1 MNISQD
7 FSLTASVWDG
17 DKFLIEAATAN
28 GSRQMKV
35 TAEVVRAYL
44 NGTAGPD
51 TDRRVLP
58 FRGFI
63 ESGEISPASAAP
75 VLPLEVWFVRSAARF
90 AVAERSSEPVSSSA
104 PPKLYDNWASRSLY
118 NDGLSP
124 AAGNL
129 YVCQDDD
136 RPYWWT
142 GAELRPIVTDTTGQ
156 VIADAIPLDE
166 IDAIMA
172 AASRPSSS
180 SPAKSPASTAPAA
193 EEAAQAEEVEEAASQ
208 EEAAPQEEAP
218 AAVAEPVADTTEEG
232 TEEGTEEVAEPKAA
246 ELIDTT
252 LRSASLVDTTLR
264 SATIIDKSKRSA
276 TMIDKSKR
284 SATIIDKSK
293 RSATI
298 IDKSKRSADVTTV
311 TPAARIITVG

>member
-44 NGTAGPD
+44 NGTAGPSSA

-58 FRGFI
+58 FRGFMD
-63 ESGEISPASAAP
+63 SGEISPASAAP
-75 VLPLEVWFVRSAARF
+75 ALPLEVWFVRSAARF
-90 AVAERSSEPVSSSA
+90 AVAERSSSPVSSSA
-104 PPKLYDNWASRSLY
+104 PPKLYDNWEGRSLY

-129 YVCQDDD
+129 FVCQSDD

-166 IDAIMA
+166 IDAITA

-180 SPAKSPASTAPAA
+180 SPAKSPASPTPAA
-193 EEAAQAEEVEEAASQ
+193 EEAAS
-208 EEAAPQEEAP
+208 QEEAP
-218 AAVAEPVADTTEEG
+218 AAVAETTEE
-232 TEEGTEEVAEPKAA
+232 EEEKEPKAA

-264 SATIIDKSKRSA
+264 SATL
-276 TMIDKSKR
+276 IDKSKR

-311 TPAARIITVG
+311 TPSARIITVG

>member
-44 NGTAGPD
+44 NGTAGPSSA

-58 FRGFI
+58 FRGFMD
-63 ESGEISPASAAP
+63 SGEISSASAATA
-75 VLPLEVWFVRSAARF
+75 LPLEVWFVRSAARF
-90 AVAERSSEPVSSSA
+90 AVAERSSEPVSSSR
-104 PPKLYDNWASRSLY
+104 PPKLYDNWEGRSLY

-124 AAGNL
+124 AVGNL

-142 GAELRPIVTDTTGQ
+142 GAQLRPIVTDTTGQ

-166 IDAIMA
+166 IDAITA

-193 EEAAQAEEVEEAASQ
+193 EEAEEAKEATSQ
-208 EEAAPQEEAP
+208 EEAASQEEAP
-218 AAVAEPVADTTEEG
+218 AAVAEPVAETTEER
-232 TEEGTEEVAEPKAA
+232 TEEEKEPKAA

-276 TMIDKSKR
+276 T
-284 SATIIDKSK
+284 IIDKSK

-311 TPAARIITVG
+311 TPSARIITVG

>member
-44 NGTAGPD
+44 NGTAGPSSA

-58 FRGFI
+58 FRGFMD
-63 ESGEISPASAAP
+63 SGEISPASASPA
-75 VLPLEVWFVRSAARF
+75 LPLEVWFVRSAARF
-90 AVAERSSEPVSSSA
+90 AVAERSSSPVSSSA

-118 NDGLSP
+118 NDGISP

-180 SPAKSPASTAPAA
+180 SPAKSPASTAPPA
-193 EEAAQAEEVEEAASQ
+193 EEAAQAEEGEEA

-218 AAVAEPVADTTEEG
+218 ASVAETTEEG
-232 TEEGTEEVAEPKAA
+232 TEEEAEPKAA

-252 LRSASLVDTTLR
+252 LRSASLVDTTL
-264 SATIIDKSKRSA
+264 RSA

>member
-1 MNISQD
+1 M
-7 FSLTASVWDG
+7 
-17 DKFLIEAATAN
+17 
-28 GSRQMKV
+28 
-35 TAEVVRAYL
+35 
-44 NGTAGPD
+44 
-51 TDRRVLP
+51 
-58 FRGFI
+58 
-63 ESGEISPASAAP
+63 
-75 VLPLEVWFVRSAARF
+75 
-90 AVAERSSEPVSSSA
+90 AERSSEPVSSSA
-104 PPKLYDNWASRSLY
+104 PPKLYDNWEGRSLY

-129 YVCQDDD
+129 FVCQSDD

-166 IDAIMA
+166 IDAITA

-180 SPAKSPASTAPAA
+180 SPAKSPASLSPAA

-208 EEAAPQEEAP
+208 EEAP
-218 AAVAEPVADTTEEG
+218 AAVAEPVAETTEE
-232 TEEGTEEVAEPKAA
+232 EKEPKAA

-276 TMIDKSKR
+276 T
-284 SATIIDKSK
+284 IIDKSK

-311 TPAARIITVG
+311 TPSARIITVG

>member
-58 FRGFI
+58 FRGFMD
-63 ESGEISPASAAP
+63 SGEISPSSAAP
-75 VLPLEVWFVRSAARF
+75 ALPLEVWFVRSAARF
-90 AVAERSSEPVSSSA
+90 AVAERSSDPVSSSA

-180 SPAKSPASTAPAA
+180 SPAKSPASTAPPA
-193 EEAAQAEEVEEAASQ
+193 EEAAQAEEGEEA

-218 AAVAEPVADTTEEG
+218 ASVAEPAAETTEEG
-232 TEEGTEEVAEPKAA
+232 TEEEAEPKAA

-264 SATIIDKSKRSA
+264 SATI
-276 TMIDKSKR
+276 IDKSKR

>member
-7 FSLTASVWDG
+7 FSLTASVWDC

-44 NGTAGPD
+44 NGAAGPSSA

-58 FRGFI
+58 FRGFMD
-63 ESGEISPASAAP
+63 SGEISPSSAATA
-75 VLPLEVWFVRSAARF
+75 LPLEVWFVRSAARF
-90 AVAERSSEPVSSSA
+90 AVAERSSSPVSSSA
-104 PPKLYDNWASRSLY
+104 PPKLYDNWEGRSLY

-166 IDAIMA
+166 IDAITA

-180 SPAKSPASTAPAA
+180 SPAKSPASLSPAA
-193 EEAAQAEEVEEAASQ
+193 EEAAQADGIEAAEDAEAAEAASQ
-208 EEAAPQEEAP
+208 EEAP
-218 AAVAEPVADTTEEG
+218 AAEPVAETTE
-232 TEEGTEEVAEPKAA
+232 TEAEKEPKAA

-276 TMIDKSKR
+276 T
-284 SATIIDKSK
+284 
-293 RSATI
+293 I

-311 TPAARIITVG
+311 TPSARIITVG

>member
-44 NGTAGPD
+44 NGTAGPSSA

-58 FRGFI
+58 FRGFMD
-63 ESGEISPASAAP
+63 SGEISPSSAATA
-75 VLPLEVWFVRSAARF
+75 LPLEVWFVRSAARF

-104 PPKLYDNWASRSLY
+104 PPKLYDNWEGRSLY

-129 YVCQDDD
+129 FVCQSDD

-166 IDAIMA
+166 IDAITA

-180 SPAKSPASTAPAA
+180 SPAKSPASPTPAA
-193 EEAAQAEEVEEAASQ
+193 EEAASQ
-208 EEAAPQEEAP
+208 EEATSQEEAP
-218 AAVAEPVADTTEEG
+218 AAVAETTEE
-232 TEEGTEEVAEPKAA
+232 EEEKEPKAA
-246 ELIDTT
+246 GLIDTT

-264 SATIIDKSKRSA
+264 SATL
-276 TMIDKSKR
+276 IDKSKR

-311 TPAARIITVG
+311 TPSARIITVG

>member
-44 NGTAGPD
+44 NGTAGPSSA

-58 FRGFI
+58 FRGFMD
-63 ESGEISPASAAP
+63 SGEISPASASPA
-75 VLPLEVWFVRSAARF
+75 LPLEVWFVRSAARF

-104 PPKLYDNWASRSLY
+104 PPKLYDNWGSRSLY

-166 IDAIMA
+166 IDAITA

-180 SPAKSPASTAPAA
+180 SPAKSPASPTPAA
-193 EEAAQAEEVEEAASQ
+193 EEAAS
-208 EEAAPQEEAP
+208 QEEAP
-218 AAVAEPVADTTEEG
+218 AAVAETTEE
-232 TEEGTEEVAEPKAA
+232 EKEPKAA

-276 TMIDKSKR
+276 TLIDKSKH
-284 SATIIDKSK
+284 SATIIDN
-293 RSATI
+293 
-298 IDKSKRSADVTTV
+298 SKRSADVTTV
-311 TPAARIITVG
+311 TPSARIITVG

>member
-58 FRGFI
+58 FRGFMD
-63 ESGEISPASAAP
+63 SGEISPASAATA
-75 VLPLEVWFVRSAARF
+75 LPLEVWFVRSAARF

-104 PPKLYDNWASRSLY
+104 PPKLYDNWGSRSLY

-129 YVCQDDD
+129 FVCQSDD

-166 IDAIMA
+166 IDAITA

-193 EEAAQAEEVEEAASQ
+193 EEAEEAKEAASQ
-208 EEAAPQEEAP
+208 EKAP
-218 AAVAEPVADTTEEG
+218 AAVAEPVAETTEEG
-232 TEEGTEEVAEPKAA
+232 TEEEAEPKAA

-276 TMIDKSKR
+276 
-284 SATIIDKSK
+284 
-293 RSATI
+293 
-298 IDKSKRSADVTTV
+298 DVTTV

>member
-75 VLPLEVWFVRSAARF
+75 VLPLEVWFVRSSARF

-104 PPKLYDNWASRSLY
+104 PPKLYDNWGSRALY

-180 SPAKSPASTAPAA
+180 SPAKSPASLSPAA
-193 EEAAQAEEVEEAASQ
+193 EEADQTEEVKEATQAEEAAS
-208 EEAAPQEEAP
+208 QEEAP
-218 AAVAEPVADTTEEG
+218 AAVAEPVAETTE
-232 TEEGTEEVAEPKAA
+232 TEAEEEKEPKAA

-276 TMIDKSKR
+276 T
-284 SATIIDKSK
+284 
-293 RSATI
+293 I

-311 TPAARIITVG
+311 TPSARIITVG

>member
-44 NGTAGPD
+44 NGTAGPSSA

-58 FRGFI
+58 FRGFMD
-63 ESGEISPASAAP
+63 SGEISPSSAAP
-75 VLPLEVWFVRSAARF
+75 VLPLEVWFVQSAARF
-90 AVAERSSEPVSSSA
+90 AVAERSSDPVSSSA
-104 PPKLYDNWASRSLY
+104 PPKLYDNWGSRSLY
-118 NDGLSP
+118 NDGLTP

-166 IDAIMA
+166 IDAITA

-180 SPAKSPASTAPAA
+180 SPAKSPASPAPAA
-193 EEAAQAEEVEEAASQ
+193 EEADQAEEVKEAEEAEAAS
-208 EEAAPQEEAP
+208 QEEAP
-218 AAVAEPVADTTEEG
+218 AAVAEPIAETTEE
-232 TEEGTEEVAEPKAA
+232 EKEPKAA

-276 TMIDKSKR
+276 T
-284 SATIIDKSK
+284 
-293 RSATI
+293 I

-311 TPAARIITVG
+311 TPSARIITVG

>member
-44 NGTAGPD
+44 NGIAGPSSA

-58 FRGFI
+58 FRGFMD
-63 ESGEISPASAAP
+63 SGEISPSSAATD
-75 VLPLEVWFVRSAARF
+75 LPLEVWFVRSAARF

-104 PPKLYDNWASRSLY
+104 PPKLYDNWEGRSLY

-129 YVCQDDD
+129 FVCQSDD

-166 IDAIMA
+166 IDAITA

-180 SPAKSPASTAPAA
+180 SPAKSPASPSPAA
-193 EEAAQAEEVEEAASQ
+193 EEAAQAEEVEEA
-208 EEAAPQEEAP
+208 EEAASQEEAP
-218 AAVAEPVADTTEEG
+218 AAVAETTETTEE
-232 TEEGTEEVAEPKAA
+232 EAEPKAA

-252 LRSASLVDTTLR
+252 LRAASLVDTTLR
-264 SATIIDKSKRSA
+264 SATL
-276 TMIDKSKR
+276 IDKSKR

-311 TPAARIITVG
+311 TPSVRIITVG

>member
-44 NGTAGPD
+44 NGTAGPSST

-58 FRGFI
+58 FRGFMD
-63 ESGEISPASAAP
+63 SGEISPSSAATA
-75 VLPLEVWFVRSAARF
+75 LPLEVWFVRSAARF

-104 PPKLYDNWASRSLY
+104 PPKLYDNWEGRSLY

-129 YVCQDDD
+129 FVCQSDD

-166 IDAIMA
+166 IDAITA

-193 EEAAQAEEVEEAASQ
+193 EEAEEAKEAAS
-208 EEAAPQEEAP
+208 QEEAP
-218 AAVAEPVADTTEEG
+218 AAVAEPVAETTEEG
-232 TEEGTEEVAEPKAA
+232 TEEEAEPKAA

-252 LRSASLVDTTLR
+252 LRSASLVDTTL
-264 SATIIDKSKRSA
+264 
-276 TMIDKSKR
+276 R

>member
-44 NGTAGPD
+44 NGTAGPSSA

-58 FRGFI
+58 FRGFMD
-63 ESGEISPASAAP
+63 SGEISPSSAATA
-75 VLPLEVWFVRSAARF
+75 LPLEVWFVRSAARF
-90 AVAERSSEPVSSSA
+90 AVAERSSSPVSSSA
-104 PPKLYDNWASRSLY
+104 PPKLYDNWEGRSLY

-129 YVCQDDD
+129 FVCQSDD

-166 IDAIMA
+166 IDAITA

-180 SPAKSPASTAPAA
+180 SPAKSPASPTPAA
-193 EEAAQAEEVEEAASQ
+193 EEAAS
-208 EEAAPQEEAP
+208 QEEAP
-218 AAVAEPVADTTEEG
+218 AAVAEPVAETTEE
-232 TEEGTEEVAEPKAA
+232 EKEPKAA

-264 SATIIDKSKRSA
+264 SATL
-276 TMIDKSKR
+276 IDKSKR

-311 TPAARIITVG
+311 TPSARIITVG

>member
-44 NGTAGPD
+44 NGTAGPE

-63 ESGEISPASAAP
+63 ESGEISPSSAAP

-90 AVAERSSEPVSSSA
+90 AVAERSSSPVSSSA
-104 PPKLYDNWASRSLY
+104 PPKLYDNWEGRSLY

-166 IDAIMA
+166 IDAITA

-193 EEAAQAEEVEEAASQ
+193 EEAEEAKEAAS
-208 EEAAPQEEAP
+208 QEEAP
-218 AAVAEPVADTTEEG
+218 AAVAEPVAETTEEG
-232 TEEGTEEVAEPKAA
+232 TEEEAEPKAA

-276 TMIDKSKR
+276 T
-284 SATIIDKSK
+284 
-293 RSATI
+293 I

-311 TPAARIITVG
+311 TPSARIITVG

>member
-44 NGTAGPD
+44 NGTAGPSST

-58 FRGFI
+58 FRGFMD
-63 ESGEISPASAAP
+63 SGEISPSSAATA
-75 VLPLEVWFVRSAARF
+75 LPLEVWFVRSAARF
-90 AVAERSSEPVSSSA
+90 AVAERSSDPVSSSR
-104 PPKLYDNWASRSLY
+104 PPKLYDNWEGRSLY

-142 GAELRPIVTDTTGQ
+142 GAQLRPIVTDTTGQ

-166 IDAIMA
+166 IDAITA

-193 EEAAQAEEVEEAASQ
+193 EEAAQAEEVKEAEEAAS
-208 EEAAPQEEAP
+208 QEEAP
-218 AAVAEPVADTTEEG
+218 AAVAETTEE
-232 TEEGTEEVAEPKAA
+232 EEEKEPKAA

-264 SATIIDKSKRSA
+264 SATI
-276 TMIDKSKR
+276 IDKSKR

>member
-7 FSLTASVWDG
+7 FSLTASVWDC

-44 NGTAGPD
+44 NGTAGPSSA

-58 FRGFI
+58 FRGFMD
-63 ESGEISPASAAP
+63 SGEISPSSAATA
-75 VLPLEVWFVRSAARF
+75 LPLEVWFVRSAARF
-90 AVAERSSEPVSSSA
+90 AVAERSSSPVSSSA
-104 PPKLYDNWASRSLY
+104 PPKLYDNWEGRSLY

-129 YVCQDDD
+129 FVCQSDD

-156 VIADAIPLDE
+156 VIADAIPLDA
-166 IDAIMA
+166 IDAITA

-180 SPAKSPASTAPAA
+180 SPAKSPASPAPAA
-193 EEAAQAEEVEEAASQ
+193 EEAAQAEEVEEA
-208 EEAAPQEEAP
+208 EEAASQEEAP
-218 AAVAEPVADTTEEG
+218 AAVAEPVAETTE
-232 TEEGTEEVAEPKAA
+232 TEAEEEKEPKAA

-276 TMIDKSKR
+276 T
-284 SATIIDKSK
+284 IIDKSK
-293 RSATI
+293 HSATI

-311 TPAARIITVG
+311 TPSARIITVG

>member
-44 NGTAGPD
+44 NGAAGPSSA

-58 FRGFI
+58 FRGFMD
-63 ESGEISPASAAP
+63 SGEISPSSAATA
-75 VLPLEVWFVRSAARF
+75 LPLEVWFVRSAARF
-90 AVAERSSEPVSSSA
+90 AVAERSSSPVSSSA
-104 PPKLYDNWASRSLY
+104 PPKLYDNWEGRSLY

-166 IDAIMA
+166 IDAITA

-180 SPAKSPASTAPAA
+180 SPTKSPASLSPAA
-193 EEAAQAEEVEEAASQ
+193 EEAAQADGIEAASQ
-208 EEAAPQEEAP
+208 EEAP
-218 AAVAEPVADTTEEG
+218 AAEPVAETTE
-232 TEEGTEEVAEPKAA
+232 TETEAEKEPKAA

-276 TMIDKSKR
+276 TL
-284 SATIIDKSK
+284 
-293 RSATI
+293 

-311 TPAARIITVG
+311 TPSARIITVG

>member
-44 NGTAGPD
+44 NGTAGPSSA

-58 FRGFI
+58 FRGFMD
-63 ESGEISPASAAP
+63 SGEISPSSAATA
-75 VLPLEVWFVRSAARF
+75 LPLEVWFVRSAARF
-90 AVAERSSEPVSSSA
+90 AVAERSSSPVSSSA
-104 PPKLYDNWASRSLY
+104 PPKLYDNWEGRSLY

-129 YVCQDDD
+129 YVCQSDD

-166 IDAIMA
+166 IDAITA

-180 SPAKSPASTAPAA
+180 SPAKSPASLSPAA
-193 EEAAQAEEVEEAASQ
+193 EVADQAEEVEEA
-208 EEAAPQEEAP
+208 EEAASQEEAP
-218 AAVAEPVADTTEEG
+218 AAVAEPVAETTE
-232 TEEGTEEVAEPKAA
+232 TEAEEEEEKEPKAA

-276 TMIDKSKR
+276 T
-284 SATIIDKSK
+284 IIDKSK
-293 RSATI
+293 HSATI

-311 TPAARIITVG
+311 TPSARIITVG

>member
-58 FRGFI
+58 FRGFMD
-63 ESGEISPASAAP
+63 SGEISPSSAAP

-90 AVAERSSEPVSSSA
+90 AVAERSSDPVSSSR

-166 IDAIMA
+166 IDAITA

-180 SPAKSPASTAPAA
+180 SPAKSPASPAPAA
-193 EEAAQAEEVEEAASQ
+193 EETVQADGIEAAEEAEEAEAASQ
-208 EEAAPQEEAP
+208 EEAP
-218 AAVAEPVADTTEEG
+218 ASVAEPIAETTEEG
-232 TEEGTEEVAEPKAA
+232 TEGEAEPKAA

-293 RSATI
+293 RSA
-298 IDKSKRSADVTTV
+298 DVTTV

>member
-44 NGTAGPD
+44 NGTAGPSSA

-58 FRGFI
+58 FRGFMD
-63 ESGEISPASAAP
+63 SGEISPASAATA
-75 VLPLEVWFVRSAARF
+75 LPLEVWFVRSAARF

-104 PPKLYDNWASRSLY
+104 PPKLYDNWGSRSLY

-129 YVCQDDD
+129 FVCQSDD

-166 IDAIMA
+166 IDAITA

-193 EEAAQAEEVEEAASQ
+193 EEAEEAKEAAS
-208 EEAAPQEEAP
+208 QEEAP
-218 AAVAEPVADTTEEG
+218 AAVAEPVAETTEEG
-232 TEEGTEEVAEPKAA
+232 TEEGTEEEAEPKAA

-264 SATIIDKSKRSA
+264 SATL
-276 TMIDKSKR
+276 IDKSKR

>member
-44 NGTAGPD
+44 NGTAGPFSA

-58 FRGFI
+58 FRGFMD
-63 ESGEISPASAAP
+63 SGEISPASAATA
-75 VLPLEVWFVRSAARF
+75 LPLEVWFVRSAARF
-90 AVAERSSEPVSSSA
+90 AVAERSSSPVSSSA
-104 PPKLYDNWASRSLY
+104 PPKLYDNWGSRSLY

-129 YVCQDDD
+129 FVCQSDD

-193 EEAAQAEEVEEAASQ
+193 EEAA
-208 EEAAPQEEAP
+208 PQEEEP
-218 AAVAEPVADTTEEG
+218 ASVAEPVAETTEAET
-232 TEEGTEEVAEPKAA
+232 TEDEAEPKAA

-264 SATIIDKSKRSA
+264 SATIIDKSKH
-276 TMIDKSKR
+276 
-284 SATIIDKSK
+284 
-293 RSATI
+293 SATI

-311 TPAARIITVG
+311 TPSARIITVG

>member
-17 DKFLIEAATAN
+17 DKFLIEAATTN

-44 NGTAGPD
+44 NGTAGPSSA

-58 FRGFI
+58 FRGFMD
-63 ESGEISPASAAP
+63 SGEISPASASPA
-75 VLPLEVWFVRSAARF
+75 LPLEVWFVRSAARF
-90 AVAERSSEPVSSSA
+90 AVAERSSSPVSSSA
-104 PPKLYDNWASRSLY
+104 PPKLYDNWGSRSLY

-166 IDAIMA
+166 IDAITA

-180 SPAKSPASTAPAA
+180 SPAKSPASPTPAA
-193 EEAAQAEEVEEAASQ
+193 EEAAS
-208 EEAAPQEEAP
+208 QEEAP
-218 AAVAEPVADTTEEG
+218 AAVAETTEE
-232 TEEGTEEVAEPKAA
+232 EEEKEPKAA

-276 TMIDKSKR
+276 TIIDKSKH
-284 SATIIDKSK
+284 SATIIDN
-293 RSATI
+293 
-298 IDKSKRSADVTTV
+298 SKRSADVTAV
-311 TPAARIITVG
+311 TPSARIITVG

>member
-44 NGTAGPD
+44 NGTAGPSSA

-58 FRGFI
+58 FRGFMD
-63 ESGEISPASAAP
+63 SGEISPASAAP
-75 VLPLEVWFVRSAARF
+75 ALPLEVWFVRSAARF

-104 PPKLYDNWASRSLY
+104 PPKLYDNWEGRSLY

-129 YVCQDDD
+129 FVCQSDD

-166 IDAIMA
+166 IDAITA

-180 SPAKSPASTAPAA
+180 SPAKSPASPAPAA
-193 EEAAQAEEVEEAASQ
+193 EEADQAEEVKEAEEA
-208 EEAAPQEEAP
+208 EAATQEEAP
-218 AAVAEPVADTTEEG
+218 AAVAEPVAETTEEKA
-232 TEEGTEEVAEPKAA
+232 EKEPKAA
-246 ELIDTT
+246 ELIDTS

-276 TMIDKSKR
+276 T
-284 SATIIDKSK
+284 IIDKSK

-298 IDKSKRSADVTTV
+298 IDNSKRSADVTTV
-311 TPAARIITVG
+311 TPSARIITVG

>member
-44 NGTAGPD
+44 NGTAGPSSA

-58 FRGFI
+58 FRGFMD
-63 ESGEISPASAAP
+63 SGEISPSSAATA
-75 VLPLEVWFVRSAARF
+75 LPLEVWFVRSAARF
-90 AVAERSSEPVSSSA
+90 AVAERSSTPVSSSA
-104 PPKLYDNWASRSLY
+104 PPKLYDNWEGRSLY

-129 YVCQDDD
+129 FVCQSDD

-166 IDAIMA
+166 IDAITA

-180 SPAKSPASTAPAA
+180 SPAKSPASPTPAA
-193 EEAAQAEEVEEAASQ
+193 EEAAS
-208 EEAAPQEEAP
+208 QEEAP
-218 AAVAEPVADTTEEG
+218 AAVAETTETTEE
-232 TEEGTEEVAEPKAA
+232 EAEPKAA

-252 LRSASLVDTTLR
+252 LRAASLVDTTLR
-264 SATIIDKSKRSA
+264 SATLIDKSKRSA
-276 TMIDKSKR
+276 I
-284 SATIIDKSK
+284 IIDKSK

-311 TPAARIITVG
+311 TPSARIITVG

>member
-44 NGTAGPD
+44 NGTAGPSSA

-58 FRGFI
+58 FRGFMD
-63 ESGEISPASAAP
+63 SGEISPSSAATA
-75 VLPLEVWFVRSAARF
+75 LPLEVWFVRSAARF
-90 AVAERSSEPVSSSA
+90 AVAERSSSPVSSSA
-104 PPKLYDNWASRSLY
+104 PPKLYDNWEGRSLY

-129 YVCQDDD
+129 FVCQSDD

-166 IDAIMA
+166 IDAITA
-172 AASRPSSS
+172 AASRPSFS

-193 EEAAQAEEVEEAASQ
+193 KEAAS
-208 EEAAPQEEAP
+208 QEEAP
-218 AAVAEPVADTTEEG
+218 AAVAEPIAETTEEEA
-232 TEEGTEEVAEPKAA
+232 EEEKEPKAA

-276 TMIDKSKR
+276 T
-284 SATIIDKSK
+284 IIDKSK

-311 TPAARIITVG
+311 TPSARIITVG

>member
-63 ESGEISPASAAP
+63 ESGEISPSSAAP
-75 VLPLEVWFVRSAARF
+75 VLPLEVWFVRSSARF

-166 IDAIMA
+166 IDAITA

-180 SPAKSPASTAPAA
+180 SPAKSPASPSPAA
-193 EEAAQAEEVEEAASQ
+193 EEAAQAEEVEEV
-208 EEAAPQEEAP
+208 EEAASQEEAP
-218 AAVAEPVADTTEEG
+218 AAVAEPIAETTEE
-232 TEEGTEEVAEPKAA
+232 EEEAEEEKEPKAA

-276 TMIDKSKR
+276 T
-284 SATIIDKSK
+284 IIDKSK

-311 TPAARIITVG
+311 TPSARIITVG

>member
-63 ESGEISPASAAP
+63 ESGEISPSSAASP
-75 VLPLEVWFVRSAARF
+75 LPLEVWFVRSAARF
-90 AVAERSSEPVSSSA
+90 AVAERSSDPVSSSA

-166 IDAIMA
+166 IDAITA

-180 SPAKSPASTAPAA
+180 SPAKSPASPVPSAEEVVQADGIEAA
-193 EEAAQAEEVEEAASQ
+193 EEAEEAEAASQ
-208 EEAAPQEEAP
+208 EEAP
-218 AAVAEPVADTTEEG
+218 ASVAETTEEG
-232 TEEGTEEVAEPKAA
+232 TEGEAEPKAA

-293 RSATI
+293 RSA
-298 IDKSKRSADVTTV
+298 DVTTV
-311 TPAARIITVG
+311 TPSARIITVG

>member
-44 NGTAGPD
+44 NGTAGPSSA

-58 FRGFI
+58 FRGFMD
-63 ESGEISPASAAP
+63 SGEISPSSAATA
-75 VLPLEVWFVRSAARF
+75 LPLEVWFVRSAARF

-104 PPKLYDNWASRSLY
+104 PPKLYDNWGSRSLY

-166 IDAIMA
+166 IDAITA

-180 SPAKSPASTAPAA
+180 SPAKSPASPAPAA
-193 EEAAQAEEVEEAASQ
+193 EEAAQAEEVEAAEEAEEVEEAAS
-208 EEAAPQEEAP
+208 QEEAP
-218 AAVAEPVADTTEEG
+218 AAVAEPVAETTEAEA
-232 TEEGTEEVAEPKAA
+232 EEQKEPKAA

-276 TMIDKSKR
+276 T
-284 SATIIDKSK
+284 IIDKSK

-311 TPAARIITVG
+311 TPSARIITVG

>member
-44 NGTAGPD
+44 NGTAGPSSA

-58 FRGFI
+58 FRGFMD
-63 ESGEISPASAAP
+63 SGEISPASAAP
-75 VLPLEVWFVRSAARF
+75 ALPLEVWFVRSAARF

-104 PPKLYDNWASRSLY
+104 PPKLYDNWEGRSLY

-129 YVCQDDD
+129 FVCQSDD

-166 IDAIMA
+166 IDAITA

-180 SPAKSPASTAPAA
+180 SPAKSPASPAPAA
-193 EEAAQAEEVEEAASQ
+193 EEAAQADGIEAAEDAEAAEAAS
-208 EEAAPQEEAP
+208 QEEAP
-218 AAVAEPVADTTEEG
+218 AAVAEPVAETTEE
-232 TEEGTEEVAEPKAA
+232 EAEPKAA

-276 TMIDKSKR
+276 T
-284 SATIIDKSK
+284 IIDKSK

-311 TPAARIITVG
+311 TPSARIITVG

>member
-35 TAEVVRAYL
+35 TAEVVRTYL
-44 NGTAGPD
+44 NGTAGPSSA

-58 FRGFI
+58 FRGFMD
-63 ESGEISPASAAP
+63 SGEISPSSAATA
-75 VLPLEVWFVRSAARF
+75 LPLEVWFVRSAARF
-90 AVAERSSEPVSSSA
+90 AVAERSSDPVSSSA

-118 NDGLSP
+118 NDGLTP

-166 IDAIMA
+166 IDAITA

-180 SPAKSPASTAPAA
+180 SPAKSPASPAPAA
-193 EEAAQAEEVEEAASQ
+193 EEAEEA

-218 AAVAEPVADTTEEG
+218 ASVAEPVAETTEEG
-232 TEEGTEEVAEPKAA
+232 TEAEAEPKAA

-252 LRSASLVDTTLR
+252 LRSASLVDTTL
-264 SATIIDKSKRSA
+264 
-276 TMIDKSKR
+276 R

>member
-44 NGTAGPD
+44 NGTAGPSSA

-58 FRGFI
+58 FRGFMD
-63 ESGEISPASAAP
+63 SGEISPASASPA
-75 VLPLEVWFVRSAARF
+75 LPLEVWFVRSAARF
-90 AVAERSSEPVSSSA
+90 AVAERSSSPVSSSA
-104 PPKLYDNWASRSLY
+104 PPKLYDNWGSRSLY

-166 IDAIMA
+166 IDAITA

-180 SPAKSPASTAPAA
+180 SPAKSPASPSPAA
-193 EEAAQAEEVEEAASQ
+193 EVADQAEEVKEAEEAEAASQ
-208 EEAAPQEEAP
+208 EEAS
-218 AAVAEPVADTTEEG
+218 AAVAAPVAETTEEEA
-232 TEEGTEEVAEPKAA
+232 EEGKEPKAA

-252 LRSASLVDTTLR
+252 LRSASLVDTTL
-264 SATIIDKSKRSA
+264 
-276 TMIDKSKR
+276 R

>member
-44 NGTAGPD
+44 NGTAGPSSA

-58 FRGFI
+58 FRGFMD
-63 ESGEISPASAAP
+63 SGEISPSSAATA
-75 VLPLEVWFVRSAARF
+75 LPLEVWFVRSAARF

-104 PPKLYDNWASRSLY
+104 PPKLYDNWEGRSLY

-129 YVCQDDD
+129 FVCQSDD

-166 IDAIMA
+166 IDAITA

-180 SPAKSPASTAPAA
+180 SPAKSPASPTPAA
-193 EEAAQAEEVEEAASQ
+193 EEAASQ
-208 EEAAPQEEAP
+208 EEATSQEEAP
-218 AAVAEPVADTTEEG
+218 AAVAETTEE
-232 TEEGTEEVAEPKAA
+232 EEEKEPKAA
-246 ELIDTT
+246 GLIDTP

-264 SATIIDKSKRSA
+264 SATL
-276 TMIDKSKR
+276 IDKSKR

-311 TPAARIITVG
+311 TPSARIITVG

>member
-44 NGTAGPD
+44 NGTAGPSST

-63 ESGEISPASAAP
+63 ESGEISSASAATA
-75 VLPLEVWFVRSAARF
+75 LPLEVWFVRSAARF

-104 PPKLYDNWASRSLY
+104 PPKLYDNWEGRSLY

-129 YVCQDDD
+129 FVCQSDD

-166 IDAIMA
+166 IDAITA

-180 SPAKSPASTAPAA
+180 SPAKSPASPTPAA
-193 EEAAQAEEVEEAASQ
+193 EEAASQ
-208 EEAAPQEEAP
+208 EEATSQEEAP
-218 AAVAEPVADTTEEG
+218 AAVAETTEE
-232 TEEGTEEVAEPKAA
+232 EEEKEPKAA
-246 ELIDTT
+246 GLIDTT

-264 SATIIDKSKRSA
+264 SATL
-276 TMIDKSKR
+276 IDKSKR

-311 TPAARIITVG
+311 TPSARIITVG

>member
-63 ESGEISPASAAP
+63 ESGEISPSSAAP
-75 VLPLEVWFVRSAARF
+75 VLPLEVWFVRSSARF
-90 AVAERSSEPVSSSA
+90 AVAERSSSPVSSSA

-118 NDGLSP
+118 NDGLTP

-166 IDAIMA
+166 IDAITA

-180 SPAKSPASTAPAA
+180 SPSKSPASTAPAA
-193 EEAAQAEEVEEAASQ
+193 EEAEEAEEAAPQEEAASQ
-208 EEAAPQEEAP
+208 EEAP
-218 AAVAEPVADTTEEG
+218 ASVAEPVAETTEEG
-232 TEEGTEEVAEPKAA
+232 TEAEAEPKAA

-264 SATIIDKSKRSA
+264 SATI
-276 TMIDKSKR
+276 IDKSKR

>member
-104 PPKLYDNWASRSLY
+104 PPKLYDNWTSRSLY
-118 NDGLSP
+118 NDGLTP

-166 IDAIMA
+166 IDAITA

-180 SPAKSPASTAPAA
+180 SPAKSPASTAPA
-193 EEAAQAEEVEEAASQ
+193 EEAAQAGEAEEVEEA
-208 EEAAPQEEAP
+208 EEAASQEEAP
-218 AAVAEPVADTTEEG
+218 AAVAEPVAETTEEG
-232 TEEGTEEVAEPKAA
+232 TEEEAEPKAA

-293 RSATI
+293 RSA
-298 IDKSKRSADVTTV
+298 DVTTV

>member
-44 NGTAGPD
+44 NGTAGPSSA

-58 FRGFI
+58 FRGFMD
-63 ESGEISPASAAP
+63 SGEISPASASPA
-75 VLPLEVWFVRSAARF
+75 LPLEVWFVRSAARF

-104 PPKLYDNWASRSLY
+104 PPKLYDNWEGRSLY

-166 IDAIMA
+166 IDAITA

-180 SPAKSPASTAPAA
+180 SPAKSPASPSPAA
-193 EEAAQAEEVEEAASQ
+193 EEAAQAEEVEEA
-208 EEAAPQEEAP
+208 EEAASQEEAP
-218 AAVAEPVADTTEEG
+218 AAVAETTETTEE
-232 TEEGTEEVAEPKAA
+232 EAEPKAA

-252 LRSASLVDTTLR
+252 LRAASLVDTTLR
-264 SATIIDKSKRSA
+264 SATLIDKSKRSA
-276 TMIDKSKR
+276 I
-284 SATIIDKSK
+284 IIDKSK

-311 TPAARIITVG
+311 TPSARIITVG

>member
-44 NGTAGPD
+44 NGTAGPSSA

-58 FRGFI
+58 FRGFMD
-63 ESGEISPASAAP
+63 SGEISPSSAATA
-75 VLPLEVWFVRSAARF
+75 LPLEVWFVRSAARF

-104 PPKLYDNWASRSLY
+104 PPKLYDNWEGRSLY

-129 YVCQDDD
+129 FVCQSDD

-166 IDAIMA
+166 IDAITA

-180 SPAKSPASTAPAA
+180 SHAKSPASPTPAA
-193 EEAAQAEEVEEAASQ
+193 EEAASQ
-208 EEAAPQEEAP
+208 EEATSQEEAP
-218 AAVAEPVADTTEEG
+218 AAVAETTEE
-232 TEEGTEEVAEPKAA
+232 EEEKEPKAA
-246 ELIDTT
+246 GLIDTT

-264 SATIIDKSKRSA
+264 SATL
-276 TMIDKSKR
+276 IDKSKR

-311 TPAARIITVG
+311 TPSARIITVG

>member
-63 ESGEISPASAAP
+63 ESGEISPSSAAP
-75 VLPLEVWFVRSAARF
+75 VLPLEVWFVRSAGRF
-90 AVAERSSEPVSSSA
+90 AVAERSSEPVSSSR
-104 PPKLYDNWASRSLY
+104 PPKLYDNWEGRALY

-124 AAGNL
+124 AVGNL
-129 YVCQDDD
+129 YVCQDD

-142 GAELRPIVTDTTGQ
+142 GAQLRSIVTDTTGQ

-166 IDAIMA
+166 IDAITA

-193 EEAAQAEEVEEAASQ
+193 EEAAQAEEVKEAEEAAS
-208 EEAAPQEEAP
+208 QEEAP
-218 AAVAEPVADTTEEG
+218 AAVAEPVAETTEA
-232 TEEGTEEVAEPKAA
+232 EEEKEPKAA

-276 TMIDKSKR
+276 TLIDKSKH
-284 SATIIDKSK
+284 
-293 RSATI
+293 SATI

-311 TPAARIITVG
+311 TPSARIITVG

>member
-63 ESGEISPASAAP
+63 ESGEISPSSAAP

-90 AVAERSSEPVSSSA
+90 AVAERSSSPVSSSA

-180 SPAKSPASTAPAA
+180 SPAKSPASTAPPA
-193 EEAAQAEEVEEAASQ
+193 EEAAQAEEGEEAEEA

-218 AAVAEPVADTTEEG
+218 ASVAEPVAETTE
-232 TEEGTEEVAEPKAA
+232 TEAEEEKEPKAA

-276 TMIDKSKR
+276 T
-284 SATIIDKSK
+284 IIDNSK
-293 RSATI
+293 HSATI

-311 TPAARIITVG
+311 TPSARIITVG